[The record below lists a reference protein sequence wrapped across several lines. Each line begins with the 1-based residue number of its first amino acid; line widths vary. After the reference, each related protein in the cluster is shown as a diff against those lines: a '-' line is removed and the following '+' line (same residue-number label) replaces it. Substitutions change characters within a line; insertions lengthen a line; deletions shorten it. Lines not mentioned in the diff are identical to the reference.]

1 MWGSW
6 MGVTIAGLLVA
17 LLIIG
22 VAFGTSALLFP
33 VIIAA
38 VIMAVAAV
46 AYVVRAGARGASE
59 GPGSAADPVRDAAPA
74 SGEGASAPYEDPRK
88 I

>member
-6 MGVTIAGLLVA
+6 MGVTIGGVLVV

-22 VAFGTSALLFP
+22 IAFGTSALLFP

-38 VIMAVAAV
+38 ALMAAAAV

-59 GPGSAADPVRDAAPA
+59 GPGSAPDPVRDAAPA
-74 SGEGASAPYEDPRK
+74 SGEGASTPYEDPRK